1 MSSQSHHRLRAL
13 VCGYSGLTVQAM
25 GTIWGYGYSHSWERR
40 GVMEEQKQRKESKAL
55 PATAPSHPGCQF
67 TGMATQFQIDP

>member
-13 VCGYSGLTVQAM
+13 VCGYSGLTVQAR
-25 GTIWGYGYSHSWERR
+25 GYGYSHSWERR

-67 TGMATQFQIDP
+67 TGTATQFL